1 MGNLL
6 NFITSYHQSTKRDF
20 FGRMKD
26 EKVKCMKV
34 AKKFDKD
41 FWDGERKYGYGGHK
55 YIPGRWNS
63 VAQDLIKRYDLTAG
77 SKVLDVGCGKGYL
90 LKEMMNIQPKLIV
103 YGFDISE
110 YAIKTI
116 FL

>member
-41 FWDGERKYGYGGHK
+41 F
-55 YIPGRWNS
+55 
-63 VAQDLIKRYDLTAG
+63 
-77 SKVLDVGCGKGYL
+77 
-90 LKEMMNIQPKLIV
+90 
-103 YGFDISE
+103 
-110 YAIKTI
+110 
-116 FL
+116 